1 MKSMN
6 KKLNLDQI
14 FEESEKKVDEE
25 IGSDA
30 TALQKPE
37 NRRKEI
43 LFKLSAYFME

>member
-1 MKSMN
+1 MKSM
-6 KKLNLDQI
+6 KKKENVDQI